1 MIDFHNHILPNID
14 DGSKSLNMSIEML
27 TEARAQGITDVVN
40 TVHFQHPKFEG
51 KEISFKLIRNKIS
64 MLENELKKRRIPIKI
79 HIGAEVFYLPN
90 LLSLKDEPLA
100 TFGHGKYMLIEFQT
114 NFIPD
119 KHRETL
125 FNLKMKGV
133 TPIIAHPERY
143 HSVQKDINLVY
154 DWLNA
159 GCIIQVDA
167 GSLLGLMGKSA
178 QEASH
183 IILKQHWCQVIG
195 SDAHDNKKRN
205 FVLNDGLNIS
215 KKLVGNVAR
224 NYVDNYPKA
233 IIEGKPIKIEAV
245 ERFKTP
251 KKYFWNL

>member
-1 MIDFHNHILPNID
+1 MIDFHNHILPKID
-14 DGSKSLNMSIEML
+14 DGSKSLNMSVEML
-27 TEARAQGITDVVN
+27 KKAHAQGITDVVN

-51 KEISFKLIRNKIS
+51 KEISFKLIRNKTS
-64 MLENELKKRRIPIKI
+64 MLQNELKKRRIPIKI

-90 LLSLKDEPLA
+90 LLSLKDDPLT
-100 TFGHGKYMLIEFQT
+100 TFGNGKYMLIEFQT
-114 NFIPD
+114 NYLPD

-143 HSVQKDINLVY
+143 HSVQKDINLVH

-167 GSLLGLMGKSA
+167 GSLLGLMGESA
-178 QEASH
+178 LKASQV
-183 IILKQHWCQVIG
+183 ILKQNWCQIIG

-215 KKLVGNVAR
+215 KKLIGNVAN
-224 NYVDNYPKA
+224 NYVNSYPKA
-233 IIEGKPIKIEAV
+233 ILEGKPIKIEV
-245 ERFKTP
+245 TEKYKMP

>member
-1 MIDFHNHILPNID
+1 MIDFHNHILPNVD
-14 DGSKSLNMSIEML
+14 DGSKSMNMTIEML
-27 TEARAQGITDVVN
+27 LEAHAQGITDVVN
-40 TVHFQHPKFEG
+40 TVHFQHPKFGG
-51 KEISFKLIRNKIS
+51 KEISFKLIRNKTL
-64 MLENELKKRRIPIKI
+64 MLQNELKKRRIPIKI

-90 LLSLKDEPLA
+90 LLSLKDKPLT
-100 TFGHGKYMLIEFQT
+100 TFGNGKYMLIEFQT
-114 NFIPD
+114 NHIPD

-178 QEASH
+178 LQASQV
-183 IILKQHWCQVIG
+183 ILKQHWCQVIG

-215 KKLVGNVAR
+215 KKLVGNVAN
-224 NYVDNYPKA
+224 NYVFDHPKA
-233 IIEGKPIKIEAV
+233 ILEGKAIKIKSI

>member
-1 MIDFHNHILPNID
+1 
-14 DGSKSLNMSIEML
+14 ML
-27 TEARAQGITDVVN
+27 KVFFICLICQ
-40 TVHFQHPKFEG
+40 
-51 KEISFKLIRNKIS
+51 FKDN
-64 MLENELKKRRIPIKI
+64 
-79 HIGAEVFYLPN
+79 
-90 LLSLKDEPLA
+90 PLT
-100 TFGHGKYMLIEFQT
+100 TFGNVKYMHIEFQT
-114 NFIPD
+114 THIPD

-143 HSVQKDINLVY
+143 HSVQKDINLVH

-178 QEASH
+178 LEASQN
-183 IILKQHWCQVIG
+183 ILKQHWCQVIG

-215 KKLVGNVAR
+215 KKLTGNE
-224 NYVDNYPKA
+224 
-233 IIEGKPIKIEAV
+233 IIM
-245 ERFKTP
+245 F
-251 KKYFWNL
+251 